1 MIKKLEI
8 TGVHYA
14 IDDELR
20 KYATN
25 KIGKLDKYLPR
36 KSRESAH
43 AEVFLKESKSK
54 DKKQCTC
61 EVILHLPQG
70 KLATKEATINMYAA
84 IDIVET
90 KLKNQI
96 KKYKDTHS
104 VNRLHKR
111 VLLRVKRTPIE
122 D

>member
-1 MIKKLEI
+1 MINKLEI
-8 TGVHYA
+8 TGVHFSVDA
-14 IDDELR
+14 DLK

-25 KIGKLDKYLPR
+25 KIGRLDKYLPR

-54 DKKQCTC
+54 DKKECTC
-61 EVILHLPQG
+61 EVVLYLPQG
-70 KLATKEATINMYAA
+70 KIATKESTMNMYAA

-96 KKYKDTHS
+96 KKYKDTHG
-104 VNRLHKR
+104 VNKLHKR
-111 VLLRVKRTPIE
+111 VLSKLKRQ
-122 D
+122 